1 VKIVA
6 DDTAASEE
14 IIMSWESFWE
24 HGAAIAF
31 VVFVF
36 GGSTIAGIVY
46 KLSREWRKV
55 RESEHLTALKQSLV
69 ERGMSADEIER
80 VLNAGIKT
88 AEQDS

>member
-1 VKIVA
+1 
-6 DDTAASEE
+6 
-14 IIMSWESFWE
+14 MSWESFWE

-46 KLSREWRKV
+46 KLSRDWRRV
-55 RESEHLTALKQSLV
+55 HESEHLAALKQSMI

-80 VLNAGIKT
+80 VLNAGVKPT
-88 AEQDS
+88 GQD